1 MGIRINN
8 MVFLGDKSDRLRSHL
23 IDELDYALL
32 PTEAWKKLQ
41 MWYGVNEER
50 SAIAR
55 QVVEHGMFVKHCKV
69 EVYLVELK
77 LCHNN
82 DMKACQ
88 IRPFSRA
95 DNIGGY
101 TVWISFLKERSIPVR
116 GGAYYFFF
124 LRP

>member
-1 MGIRINN
+1 MH
-8 MVFLGDKSDRLRSHL
+8 DKSSVEVQTLTIMAFFLDNETDRLKRHL

-32 PTEAWKKLQ
+32 PTEAWEKLAQ
-41 MWYGVNEER
+41 WYGVSEER

-82 DMKACQ
+82 DMETCQ

-95 DNIGGY
+95 DNIGWY
-101 TVWISFLKERSIPVR
+101 AFLLSQTVDSSVH
-116 GGAYYFFF
+116 A
-124 LRP
+124 